1 MTTTHN
7 KRVLMQEQI
16 KLINECRT
24 DWCHKKGIV
33 LSTFYNWVSKC
44 CKESTDILEPNYGH
58 HETPL
63 PKQDVALYS
72 FGCSS
77 GIGCSISV
85 TDSIEL

>member
-24 DWCHKKGIV
+24 DWCHK
-33 LSTFYNWVSKC
+33 C

-63 PKQDVALYS
+63 PKQDVAL
-72 FGCSS
+72 
-77 GIGCSISV
+77 I
-85 TDSIEL
+85 

>member
-7 KRVLMQEQI
+7 RRVLMQQQI

-24 DWCHKKGIV
+24 DWCHKKGIA

-63 PKQDVALYS
+63 PKQDVAL
-72 FGCSS
+72 
-77 GIGCSISV
+77 I
-85 TDSIEL
+85 